1 MTCISPV
8 VDIKLTFPTIKYGK
22 LLYSTEFTITY
33 RNNKYQ
39 PMIFKLCRKI
49 QIHMIHVGRITF
61 TIKNNL
67 TFHSY
72 KYIKLSYKNS
82 LTKITI
88 GKNGKINEITD
99 LLMWNDE
106 STKIRIN
113 KCSWM
118 LNDKQ
123 QEFPIQFLTHPK
135 NQNKFIVSTWTQFT
149 KSSLTDQW
157 DKRIKSHDVK

>member
-49 QIHMIHVGRITF
+49 QIHMIHVPVELLLLLKIILHF
-61 TIKNNL
+61 TLINISNYHTK
-67 TFHSY
+67 T
-72 KYIKLSYKNS
+72 

-99 LLMWNDE
+99 LLM
-106 STKIRIN
+106 
-113 KCSWM
+113 
-118 LNDKQ
+118 
-123 QEFPIQFLTHPK
+123 
-135 NQNKFIVSTWTQFT
+135 
-149 KSSLTDQW
+149 
-157 DKRIKSHDVK
+157 